1 MSAPINSQRQYT
13 AFDSVLDR
21 LLNVV
26 TVMAVIADGVS
37 NVCDALEHNTP
48 ASDGPPAAQ
57 QDGPSG
63 REFVGEVR
71 PVLKINRAEV
81 LSARNK
87 GLLESDQDHSSQQ
100 RAAGEVEQ

>member
-1 MSAPINSQRQYT
+1 MSVPTNSQRQYT

-21 LLNVV
+21 LLDVV
-26 TVMAVIADGVS
+26 TVMAVIADGVRD
-37 NVCDALEHNTP
+37 VCDALEHNVPT
-48 ASDGPPAAQ
+48 SDGAAQ

-63 REFVGEVR
+63 REFVGEDR
-71 PVLKINRAEV
+71 PVLRINKAEV

-87 GLLESDQDHSSQQ
+87 GPLESNQDHSSQQ